1 MYLNK
6 LDTKYGFFYKLQ
18 LLDHQNQKKDK
29 NGNPRHQFTD
39 GIIGLDLGPQTVAV
53 VGSDIVLNTNLEE
66 RNHKSSRDTE
76 YKNKKLLKKMDKS
89 RRYTNPQN
97 YNKDNTIK
105 KDSKNFKKVW
115 EKSKI
120 LFKKIDTHTKCDCQ
134 LERST
139 IA

>member
-1 MYLNK
+1 M
-6 LDTKYGFFYKLQ
+6 
-18 LLDHQNQKKDK
+18 DHQNQKKDK
-29 NGNPRHQFTD
+29 NGNQRHQFTD
-39 GIIGLDLGPQTVAV
+39 GIIGLDLGSQTVAV
-53 VGSDIVLNTNLEE
+53 VGSDIVLNTNLAE

-97 YNKDNTIK
+97 YNKDNAIK

-139 IA
+139 IV